1 MTVIETAALPARRLE
16 WELAETREIR
26 LETYRVTTM
35 YMPANDVPHANTRC
49 ASMSGCAAAQP
60 MTVP

>member
-26 LETYRVTTM
+26 LETYRVIPFPYQIDLAM
-35 YMPANDVPHANTRC
+35 
-49 ASMSGCAAAQP
+49 
-60 MTVP
+60 